1 MKDNQHIRDFLAEI
15 KKDIEDL
22 VIKKAAQYDIPEYD
36 VVTLMGTGVYVN
48 DDAQMM
54 VGVTSTTSEEVE
66 LQHLL
71 DGMEAVLDNL
81 LEEPEEGTI
90 EWWLKNYGGRDSG
103 LN

>member
-22 VIKKAAQYDIPEYD
+22 VMKKAAQYDIPEYD